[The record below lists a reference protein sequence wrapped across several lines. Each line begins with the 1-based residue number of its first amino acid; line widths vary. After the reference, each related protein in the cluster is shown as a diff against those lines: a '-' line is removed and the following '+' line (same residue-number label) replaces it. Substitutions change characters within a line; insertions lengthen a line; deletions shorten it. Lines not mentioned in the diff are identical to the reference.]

1 TGHRPA
7 AGRRAGR
14 RNAAGPGPRHRPVG
28 HPAAADPQ
36 RRRRLRHRRR
46 PAGVGGARR
55 PGGHHR
61 GRGLLRLAPGAGP
74 APPAA
79 GGDGRHLG
87 RGGGQRDRP
96 GRRRRGHRLPA
107 HRLVADLQ
115 PARCLHRLRRRPAG
129 PDRPSPAHP
138 RRPGQHEEI
147 SMNRHAPSL
156 LRHLR
161 SILAGPV
168 TVTLVIPALILTLSG
183 GHRLA
188 ITGPLA
194 WAAAVL
200 GLLLALAGLALLIW
214 TIVLFDRVGHG
225 TLSPLNPTQALVLVG
240 PYRHVRN
247 PMFTG
252 VLAILGGESLITA
265 SPLLLAWF
273 VLFWTA
279 LAIAIP
285 RVEEP

>member
-1 TGHRPA
+1 
-7 AGRRAGR
+7 
-14 RNAAGPGPRHRPVG
+14 
-28 HPAAADPQ
+28 
-36 RRRRLRHRRR
+36 
-46 PAGVGGARR
+46 
-55 PGGHHR
+55 
-61 GRGLLRLAPGAGP
+61 
-74 APPAA
+74 
-79 GGDGRHLG
+79 
-87 RGGGQRDRP
+87 
-96 GRRRRGHRLPA
+96 
-107 HRLVADLQ
+107 
-115 PARCLHRLRRRPAG
+115 
-129 PDRPSPAHP
+129 
-138 RRPGQHEEI
+138 
-147 SMNRHAPSL
+147 MNRHAPSL

-285 RVEEP
+285 RVEEPRLAARFGPDYTRYRQHVPRWIPRARPWTAPRPER